1 MAPAPPT
8 PAAPPSGKAATCR
21 FIESF
26 ATQQLLPPNE
36 ALGVIVNAFVF
47 RLAPPVIQAY
57 CDRFFNLGDP
67 ARRKFHYTA
76 FPAAPFGM
84 LALTQHPDIS
94 SLDPHSPTSLGWS
107 GRQWD
112 HLAQNEL
119 YAAVPITR
127 YRLVDGSVLVDPII
141 QWMQPFT
148 VVNNATSAFS
158 GREVLGTETLYGDVD
173 VGTDSSAFSA
183 KISIPSWTVFAPN
196 SEQTMSPFVD
206 IQTGPVLGDTQGDAA
221 DKALADDAGT
231 AALLQE
237 LEAAIPNL
245 EGFVGGLFPA
255 AMETVILKQ
264 FRDAG
269 NPTKAVYQSL
279 VAAQSHYANVR
290 NVKTYDPSAC
300 VISFT
305 GGAMVDEIISTFLDL
320 HQLRPNDPSMIAGAG
335 GKATRLPATMAFSFT
350 ADLEFGDITTLH
362 DFLD

>member
-1 MAPAPPT
+1 MAPAQPT
-8 PAAPPSGKAATCR
+8 PAAPAKAKLIQHQ
-21 FIESF
+21 FIDSF

-36 ALGVIVNAFVF
+36 ALGVIVTAFVF

-76 FPAAPFGM
+76 FPAAPFGI

-94 SLDPHSPTSLGWS
+94 SLDPQSPTSLGWS

-112 HLAQNEL
+112 HLAENEL
-119 YAAVPITR
+119 FAGVPITR
-127 YRLVDGSVLVDPII
+127 YRLVDGSVLVDPVI

-148 VVNNATSAFS
+148 VLDNATSAFS
-158 GREVLGTETLYGDVD
+158 AREVLGTETLYGEIE
-173 VGTDSSAFSA
+173 VGIDPSAFSA
-183 KISIPSWTVFAPN
+183 KISIPSWKVFAPN

-206 IQTGPVLGDTQGDAA
+206 IQTGPALTSGQGEAA
-221 DKALADDAGT
+221 AKALADDGT
-231 AALLQE
+231 AELLKE

-245 EGFVGGLFPA
+245 EGFAGGVFPA

-279 VAAQSHYANVR
+279 VGAQSHYSNVR
-290 NVKTYDPSAC
+290 NVKTYDPAAC

-320 HQLRPNDPSMIAGAG
+320 HQLKPNEPSMIAGAA
-335 GKATRLPATMAFSFT
+335 GKGTLLPVTMGFSFT
-350 ADLEFGDITTLH
+350 ADLEFGDVATLH